1 MMIGHPK
8 RPAKMVTDK
17 RGTIRDRIVD
27 AALELAEERGWANV
41 RLYQV
46 AERADVPLAQI
57 GAEFRD
63 QDAIANAWFARALA
77 TIERVPPEALAG
89 QPAAERLHLVIMRWF
104 DALAPHREVTGQ
116 MLRAKL
122 YASHPQHWVP
132 LIFDLSRLVHWFLDA
147 ARIASTG
154 RARQMAEIGL
164 TVIVLASLRVWLS
177 DDCAAGERTRSYLQ
191 RRLDAADRWLTRL
204 AGSPP

>member
-1 MMIGHPK
+1 MATG
-8 RPAKMVTDK
+8 K
-17 RGTIRDRIVD
+17 RGTVRDQIVD

-41 RLYQV
+41 RLHQV
-46 AERADVPLAQI
+46 AERMGVPLAAI

-63 QDAIANAWFARALA
+63 QDALANAWFARALA
-77 TIERVPPEALAG
+77 TVERIPPEALAG
-89 QPAAERLHLVIMRWF
+89 RPASERLHLVIMRWF
-104 DALAPHREVTGQ
+104 EALAPHREVTGE

-154 RARQMAEIGL
+154 RARQLAEIGL
-164 TVIVLASLRVWLS
+164 TAIVLGSLRVWLR
-177 DDCAAGERTRSYLQ
+177 DDTANDERTRSYLN
-191 RRLDAADRWLTRL
+191 RRLAQADRWLTRL
-204 AGSPP
+204 A

>member
-1 MMIGHPK
+1 MATNS
-8 RPAKMVTDK
+8 RSTV
-17 RGTIRDRIVD
+17 RDRIVD
-27 AALELAEERGWANV
+27 AALDLAEERGWANV

-46 AERADVPLAQI
+46 AERAGVPLARI

-63 QDAIANAWFARALA
+63 LDAVANAWFARALA
-77 TIERVPPEALAG
+77 AIERIPPEALAG
-89 QPAAERLHLVIMRWF
+89 QPAAERLHLVVMQWF
-104 DALAPHREVTGQ
+104 DALAPHRELSGQ

-122 YASHPQHWVP
+122 YPSHPQHWVP

-147 ARIASTG
+147 AEIASTG

-164 TVIVLASLRVWLS
+164 TAIFLLSLRVWLS
-177 DDCAAGERTRSYLQ
+177 DDSADRERTRLYLY

-204 AGSPP
+204 T